1 MLQWTERSLVSRDTG
16 SVDIRSIDSSR
27 FHFHSVRHRLHV
39 LPNAA
44 LSSTIFAVDDSR
56 VTIANDGASV
66 WVKTSAQDKV
76 IVGV

>member
-1 MLQWTERSLVSRDTG
+1 MTVCRP
-16 SVDIRSIDSSR
+16 DSW
-27 FHFHSVRHRLHV
+27 VCLGETT
-39 LPNAA
+39 NAA
-44 LSSTIFAVDDSR
+44 LPSTIFAVDDSR